1 MSTDNSSSATD
12 SKAPSSAEI
21 PQESAG
27 ANNGNPTELA
37 LSRQQ
42 LKAIPDDAV
51 RDHAATAT
59 KLDLSDNQ
67 ISSLKNLDRF
77 TKLGTLILD
86 RNGIKHLSALDIPSV
101 PSLHTV
107 WLNNNDLHD
116 LKGTMDV
123 LARVSPGLSYLS
135 MLKNPAVPNMYFSDG
150 EAEAYHRYRYYVIF
164 RLKKLKLL
172 DASPVEEEEVKEAER
187 VGKFMTPAK
196 PVQKETPAA
205 EANNAPN
212 AAADESDK
220 ASASSRPA
228 FKNNKPPKA
237 ATFLGRGRPRYDGS
251 NSEGNRFIS
260 NDDL

>member
-1 MSTDNSSSATD
+1 MSSTDNSSSATD
-12 SKAPSSAEI
+12 TKTPSSAS
-21 PQESAG
+21 PESAS
-27 ANNGNPTELA
+27 ANPTEVA
-37 LSRQQ
+37 LTRRH
-42 LKAIPDDAV
+42 LKAIPDDIV
-51 RDHAATAT
+51 NDQGATAT
-59 KLDLSDNQ
+59 KLDLSDNE

-86 RNGIKHLSALDIPSV
+86 RNGIKHLGTLDIPSV
-101 PSLHTV
+101 PSLHTL
-107 WLNNNDLHD
+107 WLNNNDLND

-123 LARVSPGLSYLS
+123 LARASPGLSYLS

-172 DASPVEEEEVKEAER
+172 DASPVEDAEIKEAER

-196 PVQKETPAA
+196 PAQKETPAA
-205 EANNAPN
+205 EVQAPN
-212 AAADESDK
+212 AAPDEADKNLS
-220 ASASSRPA
+220 SARPA